1 MKKIIIA
8 LACGVLKF
16 VNLFFR
22 GRKLEDKV
30 VIISRQ
36 SDTETMDIRMLR
48 AELEK
53 MNIPVSVLCKKIS
66 GAGYAFHMLKQMK
79 EINSAKVIVLD
90 SYCILASILPK
101 KEGQKTLQMWHAL
114 GAIKKFGWQSAGN
127 ESGRSSVVAEGM
139 NMHAGYDYFLAPSP
153 DTEGFFREAFR
164 SEGEALRIGLPRID
178 YLRREDDGTG
188 DAIRAQYPQ
197 LGAATEAAQKPQAK
211 GAAKQTVLYVPT
223 FRRNAAL
230 EMQALIDSF
239 DFDKF
244 NLVIK
249 KHFLDKGDYSFARE
263 KGAIVDDKF
272 SSLEWFS
279 VSDKVVTDYSAISL
293 EAAVAEKQLIIYQP
307 DVQEYEEGN
316 GLNMYF
322 EKEAIGPYFA
332 KDEAGLMEALNKD
345 YDMAR
350 LEEFRDKY
358 FDIEL
363 AGVTSQLAEF
373 VAGLM

>member
-8 LACGVLKF
+8 LACGVLKL

-139 NMHAGYDYFLAPSP
+139 NMHAGYDYFLAPSR
-153 DTEGFFREAFR
+153 DTERFFREAFR

-178 YLRREDDGTG
+178 YLRREEDGTG
-188 DAIRAQYPQ
+188 DAIRAQYPE
-197 LGAATEAAQKPQAK
+197 LGAKH
-211 GAAKQTVLYVPT
+211 TVLYVPT

-230 EMQALIDSF
+230 EMEALIDSF

-350 LEEFRDKY
+350 LMEFRDKY

-373 VAGLM
+373 VAGLL